1 METHKAGVQMK
12 SAHSLAAALLL
23 GGCAVNSTVRYQAA
37 SDPMAVAA
45 ARHDLIDSYVLQK
58 NELRIEFKNTAAD
71 GKPPNFDLSV
81 VNTKLEDQSRRL
93 MLLRGDRFWTRTTL
107 NISKVEN
114 TDLVAS
120 VGVEVEDR
128 RIELIQTGGAILKNL
143 IPFAPGVAG
152 QGTPVP
158 VCGDFPKSP
167 CSFVPTDSLTTMK
180 KEKASIGD
188 KSVFWFEWGAIS
200 STAEESDTVL
210 PNLSRQRRN
219 GLYYAAC
226 RDFVV
231 RYVEPVAAGGKVPT
245 QAKVYEWRGKI
256 ADPRYVEFVAFPR
269 KGNVRMHAQCGVST
283 TSEKDPTKTTDAVI
297 SEAITQAIAV
307 RAALDKAE
315 ADAKK

>member
-1 METHKAGVQMK
+1 MK
-12 SAHSLAAALLL
+12 SVHLLTATLLL
-23 GGCAVNSTVRYQAA
+23 GGCAVNPTVRYQAA
-37 SDPMAVAA
+37 SDPTAVAG
-45 ARHDLIDSYVLQK
+45 ARIDLIDSYVLQK

-114 TDLVAS
+114 TDLIAS
-120 VGVEVEDR
+120 AGVEVEDR
-128 RIELIQTGGAILKNL
+128 RIELIQTGGAILKTL
-143 IPFAPGVAG
+143 IPFVAGVAG
-152 QGTPVP
+152 DTPVP
-158 VCGDFPKSP
+158 VCGDFPTSP
-167 CSFVPTDSLTTMK
+167 CSFVPTDELPTMTK
-180 KEKASIGD
+180 DGGRIGD
-188 KSVFWFEWGAIS
+188 RTMFAFSWGPIS
-200 STAEESDTVL
+200 STAEASEKVL

-231 RYVEPVAAGGKVPT
+231 RYLQIVPAAAGAAQK
-245 QAKVYEWRGKI
+245 QAKVFEWRGKL

-269 KGNVRMHAQCGVST
+269 KGNIRMHTQCGVST
-283 TSEKDPTKTTDAVI
+283 TSEKDPTKTTDAVV

-307 RAALDKAE
+307 KAALDKAE